1 MKKYIMYVN
10 VADDVNLPEDI
21 DRLPRIQI
29 IAENPTKY
37 RTVGTEQVTEA
48 VLAVASF
55 LEQHSEYIP
64 FRVEI
69 WDSNEPG
76 SPQIRERRGRRIR
89 REEGGQEDWGTGG
102 LGD

>member
-10 VADDVNLPEDI
+10 LADDVNLPEDI

-37 RTVGTEQVTEA
+37 RSVGVEQITEA
-48 VLAVASF
+48 VLSVASFLF

-64 FRVEI
+64 FQVEI
-69 WDSNEPG
+69 WSSNEPG
-76 SPQIRERRGRRIR
+76 SPIRERRRRRIR
-89 REEGGQEDWGTGG
+89 REED
-102 LGD
+102 